1 MFMLHIWKKFISLLI
16 SSAAYHF
23 SNPETRLN
31 PALWSVLLHS
41 CKAPLMSQGDCLEK
55 AIYFVFP
62 GWRHPNK
69 IKLIPLRIVKHQL
82 LHTQNQKQGL
92 LFTGHRPAFK
102 ITELSVNTFSLFH
115 LLEQTNNTSDIFSM
129 TVTHVVY
136 LNDRQSPFLRNH
148 LSITLFPVTG
158 KSNYYFNSRA
168 NCNDSRQSSPLCVRL
183 WYCMSVTNGSGML
196 N

>member
-1 MFMLHIWKKFISLLI
+1 MFMLHVWKKFISLLI

-115 LLEQTNNTSDIFSM
+115 LLEQTNNTSDILSM
-129 TVTHVVY
+129 TVTY
-136 LNDRQSPFLRNH
+136 LNDPLFFVIISALHYFLLLEN
-148 LSITLFPVTG
+148 LIITLIQEQTAMTVD
-158 KSNYYFNSRA
+158 RA
-168 NCNDSRQSSPLCVRL
+168 AL
-183 WYCMSVTNGSGML
+183 SVLGCGIVCLSLMAQEC
-196 N
+196 